1 MGFDPVTIIS
11 LYPKC
16 WRDHALAI
24 SSVYLFNVDLDIRVL
39 LLLQCKLDIW
49 NIKQIKMYLDCDGV

>member
-39 LLLQCKLDIW
+39 LLL
-49 NIKQIKMYLDCDGV
+49 

>member
-39 LLLQCKLDIW
+39 LIVMSARHLKYQAKKI
-49 NIKQIKMYLDCDGV
+49 YLDCDGV